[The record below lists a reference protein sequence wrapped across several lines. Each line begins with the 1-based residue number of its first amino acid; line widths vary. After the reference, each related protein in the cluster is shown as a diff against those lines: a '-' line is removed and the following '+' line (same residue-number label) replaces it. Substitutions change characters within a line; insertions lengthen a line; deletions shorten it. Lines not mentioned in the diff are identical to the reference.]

1 MSTPTD
7 DATLSL
13 NKALGKI
20 TSGLYILT
28 AIDDETTKPIVV
40 LVSWVQQAAFAP
52 PSVSVAVTKDRAGRA
67 AIERSKKF
75 ALAVVPQDDLSL
87 MKKYVRGVKPDADP
101 FEGLTV
107 ITTPG
112 GLPVPANA
120 LAWLECSL
128 ASVCDFG
135 ADHDLLLA
143 SVNAGAVL
151 REGNGYAHQRNSGM
165 KY

>member
-1 MSTPTD
+1 MTTPD
-7 DATLSL
+7 DAALSL
-13 NKALGKI
+13 AKALGKV

-28 AIDDETTKPIVV
+28 ALGEPGEKPIAI
-40 LVSWVQQAAFAP
+40 LVSWVQQAAFSP
-52 PSVSVAVTKDRAGRA
+52 PSVSVAMTKDRGGRA
-67 AIERSKKF
+67 AIERAKKF

-101 FEGLTV
+101 FEGLTL
-107 ITTPG
+107 ITTPA

-120 LAWLECSL
+120 LAWLDCSL

-135 ADHDLLLA
+135 ADHDLFLA
-143 SVNAGAVL
+143 TVTAGGVL
-151 REGNGYAHQRNSGM
+151 KDGAGYAHQRNSGM